1 MVWPSLLQQL
11 EGLGLLFILVIFVVL
26 GKQDS
31 DLLHVH
37 MKIVV
42 ADFTMSSCT
51 YILQPDKHMLSSSE
65 A

>member
-1 MVWPSLLQQL
+1 MAKSRAAARGSWASFESYLY
-11 EGLGLLFILVIFVVL
+11 IVL